1 MDHKKYRR
9 LFIDMDSFYASIEQM
24 DNPEIKGK
32 PVIVVPCL
40 TDYTCAIAASYEA
53 KALGIKTGTRVLD
66 AKKKTIDLVVL
77 EARPM
82 RYVAVHNKLVKLLNE
97 HFHKVKVLSID
108 EMSCELPEDLDD
120 DDCDFLVELLKLDIK
135 KRIGPMTCGI
145 GIAPNV
151 FLAKVAAEIE
161 KPNGYVKIPA
171 ADIPVILSKL
181 NITDFPG
188 LKEKTAKRL
197 SKVGIKNTLDLLAA
211 SPQKLKKGWNSIVGI
226 KWFYMLRG
234 SLEQDYGQNIHEI
247 PRTIGHSHVLPPE
260 ARSSYGARIVFDAL
274 LSKAIDRLN
283 KQALAAGSFYIY
295 VKIKNIDTAKGRFIV
310 KQSGRVSHS
319 SSPGYWIGMAKKL
332 WGEIDIRTDEA
343 PMFIELRFSR
353 LEQVNNLTPSLF
365 DFEYEEIVL
374 SNEYKIPDRISFGD
388 PGKIYDEIEEDES

>member
-1 MDHKKYRR
+1 MNDAKYRR

-24 DNPEIKGK
+24 DNPKLKGK

-66 AKKKTIDLVVL
+66 AKKKSIDLVVL

-82 RYVAVHNKLVKLLNE
+82 RYVSVHNKLVKLLNE
-97 HFHKVKVLSID
+97 HFHSIKVLSID
-108 EMSCELPEDLDD
+108 EMSCELPEDLED
-120 DDCDFLVELLKLDIK
+120 DDCDFIVELLKSDIK
-135 KRIGPMTCGI
+135 KRIGPLTCGI

-171 ADIPVILSKL
+171 FEIPAVLSKL

-197 SKVGIKNTLDLLAA
+197 AKVSIKNTLDLIGA
-211 SPQKLKKGWNSIVGI
+211 SPQQLKKGWGSIVGI
-226 KWFYMLRG
+226 KWYYMLRG
-234 SLEQDYGQNIHEI
+234 SLDQDYGQNIHEV
-247 PRTIGHSHVLPPE
+247 PKTIGHSHVLPPE
-260 ARSSYGARIVFDAL
+260 ARSNYGAKIVFDAL

-295 VKIKNIDTAKGRFIV
+295 VKIKNIDTQKGRFIV

-319 SSPGYWIGMAKKL
+319 SSPGYWIGMAKKI
-332 WGEIDIRTDEA
+332 WSEISILTNEA

-353 LEQVNNLTPSLF
+353 LEQINNLTASLF
-365 DFEYEEIVL
+365 DFEYEDFVL
-374 SNEYKIPDRISFGD
+374 SEEYKIPDRISFGD
-388 PGKIYDEIEEDES
+388 PGKIYDDIEEDES

>member
-1 MDHKKYRR
+1 MNDAKYRR

-24 DNPEIKGK
+24 DNPKLKGK

-66 AKKKTIDLVVL
+66 AKKKSIDLVIL
-77 EARPM
+77 EAKPM
-82 RYVAVHNKLVKLLNE
+82 RYVAVHNKLLKLLND
-97 HFHKVKVLSID
+97 HFNQVKVLSID
-108 EMSCELPEDLDD
+108 EMSCELPENLDY
-120 DDCDFLVELLKLDIK
+120 DDCDFIVELLKADIK
-135 KRIGPMTCGI
+135 KRIGPLTCGI

-161 KPNGYVKIPA
+161 KPNGYVKISA
-171 ADIPVILSKL
+171 FEIQNKLSKL

-188 LKEKTAKRL
+188 LKDKTAKRL
-197 SKVGIKNTLDLLAA
+197 SKVGINNTLDLIAA
-211 SPQKLKKGWNSIVGI
+211 SPHQLKRGWGSIVGI
-226 KWFYMLRG
+226 KWYYMLRG
-234 SLEQDYGQNIHEI
+234 SLEQDYGQNIHDI

-260 ARSSYGARIVFDAL
+260 IRSINGAKLVFDAL
-274 LSKAIDRLN
+274 LSKALDRLN
-283 KQALAAGSFYIY
+283 KQALSAGSFYIY
-295 VKIKNIDTAKGRFIV
+295 VKIKNIDTNKGRFVI

-332 WGEIDIRTDEA
+332 WNEINISTDEA

-353 LEQVNNLTPSLF
+353 LEQVNNLTASLF
-365 DFEYEEIVL
+365 DFEYEDIVL
-374 SNEYKIPDRISFGD
+374 SDEYKIPERISFGD
-388 PGKIYDEIEEDES
+388 PGKMYDDIEEDTS

>member
-1 MDHKKYRR
+1 MNDAKYRR

-24 DNPEIKGK
+24 DNPKLKGK

-66 AKKKTIDLVVL
+66 AKKKSIDLVIL
-77 EARPM
+77 EAKPM
-82 RYVAVHNKLVKLLNE
+82 RYVAVHNKLVKLLN
-97 HFHKVKVLSID
+97 KQVKVLSID
-108 EMSCELPEDLDD
+108 EMSCELPENLDY
-120 DDCDFLVELLKLDIK
+120 DDCDFIVELLKADIK
-135 KRIGPMTCGI
+135 KRIGPLTCGI

-161 KPNGYVKIPA
+161 KPNGYVKISA
-171 ADIPVILSKL
+171 FEIQNKLSKL

-188 LKEKTAKRL
+188 LKDKTAKRL
-197 SKVGIKNTLDLLAA
+197 SKVGINNTLDLIAA
-211 SPQKLKKGWNSIVGI
+211 SPHQLKRGWGSIVGI
-226 KWFYMLRG
+226 KWYYMLRG
-234 SLEQDYGQNIHEI
+234 SLEQDYGQNIHDI

-260 ARSSYGARIVFDAL
+260 IRSINGAKLVFDAL
-274 LSKAIDRLN
+274 LSKALDRLN
-283 KQALAAGSFYIY
+283 KQALSAGSFYIY
-295 VKIKNIDTAKGRFIV
+295 VKIKNIDTNKGRFVI

-332 WGEIDIRTDEA
+332 WNEINISTDEA

-353 LEQVNNLTPSLF
+353 LEQVNNLTASLF
-365 DFEYEEIVL
+365 DFEYEDIVL
-374 SNEYKIPDRISFGD
+374 SDEYKIPERISFGD
-388 PGKIYDEIEEDES
+388 PGKMYDDIEEDTS

>member
-1 MDHKKYRR
+1 MNDAKYRR

-24 DNPEIKGK
+24 DNPKLKGK

-66 AKKKTIDLVVL
+66 AKKKSIDLVVL

-82 RYVAVHNKLVKLLNE
+82 RYVAVHNKLVKLLND
-97 HFHKVKVLSID
+97 HFNQVKVLSID
-108 EMSCELPEDLDD
+108 EMSCELPENLDY
-120 DDCDFLVELLKLDIK
+120 DDCDFIVELLKADIK
-135 KRIGPMTCGI
+135 KRIGPLTCGI

-161 KPNGYVKIPA
+161 KPNGYVKISA
-171 ADIPVILSKL
+171 FEIQNKLSKL

-188 LKEKTAKRL
+188 LKDKTAKRL
-197 SKVGIKNTLDLLAA
+197 SKVGINNTLDLIAA
-211 SPQKLKKGWNSIVGI
+211 SPHQLKRGWGSIVGI
-226 KWFYMLRG
+226 KWYYMLRG
-234 SLEQDYGQNIHEI
+234 SLEQDYGQNIHDI

-260 ARSSYGARIVFDAL
+260 IRSINGAKLVFDAL
-274 LSKAIDRLN
+274 LSKALDRLN
-283 KQALAAGSFYIY
+283 KQALSAGSFYIY
-295 VKIKNIDTAKGRFIV
+295 VKIKNIDTNKDRFVI

-319 SSPGYWIGMAKKL
+319 SSPAYWIGMAKKL
-332 WGEIDIRTDEA
+332 WNEINISTDEA

-353 LEQVNNLTPSLF
+353 LEQVNNLTASLF
-365 DFEYEEIVL
+365 DFEYEDIVL
-374 SNEYKIPDRISFGD
+374 SDEYKIPERISFGD
-388 PGKIYDEIEEDES
+388 PGKMYDDIEEDTS

>member
-1 MDHKKYRR
+1 MNDAKYRR

-24 DNPEIKGK
+24 DNPKLKGK

-66 AKKKTIDLVVL
+66 AKKKSIDLVVL

-82 RYVAVHNKLVKLLNE
+82 RYVAVHNKLVKLLND
-97 HFHKVKVLSID
+97 HFNQVKVLSID
-108 EMSCELPEDLDD
+108 EMSCELPENLDY
-120 DDCDFLVELLKLDIK
+120 DDCDFIVELLKADIK
-135 KRIGPMTCGI
+135 KRIGPLTCGI

-161 KPNGYVKIPA
+161 KPNGYVKISA
-171 ADIPVILSKL
+171 FEIQNKLSKL

-188 LKEKTAKRL
+188 LKDKTAKRL
-197 SKVGIKNTLDLLAA
+197 SKVGINNTLDLIAA
-211 SPQKLKKGWNSIVGI
+211 SPHQLKRGWGSIVGI
-226 KWFYMLRG
+226 KWYYMLRG
-234 SLEQDYGQNIHEI
+234 SLEQDYGQNIHDI

-260 ARSSYGARIVFDAL
+260 IRSINGAKLVFDAL
-274 LSKAIDRLN
+274 LSKALDRLN
-283 KQALAAGSFYIY
+283 KQALSAGSFYIY
-295 VKIKNIDTAKGRFIV
+295 VKIKNIDTNKGRFVI

-332 WGEIDIRTDEA
+332 WNEINISTDEA

-353 LEQVNNLTPSLF
+353 LEQVNNLTASLF
-365 DFEYEEIVL
+365 DFEYEDIVL
-374 SNEYKIPDRISFGD
+374 SDEYKIPERISFGD
-388 PGKIYDEIEEDES
+388 PGKMYDDIEEDTS